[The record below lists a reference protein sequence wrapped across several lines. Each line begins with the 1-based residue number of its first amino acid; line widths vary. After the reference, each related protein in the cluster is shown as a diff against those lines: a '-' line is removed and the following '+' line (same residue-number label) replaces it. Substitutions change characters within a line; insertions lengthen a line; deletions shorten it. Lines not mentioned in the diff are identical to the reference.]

1 MKTFTPK
8 PADLTHDW
16 YIIDAT
22 DVVLGRLATQVATLL
37 RGKNKPTYAPHADS
51 GNHVII
57 INADKIAL
65 TGNKM
70 GKELYSHSGRP
81 GGLRRDSYAEL
92 LANKP
97 ERIIKAAVK
106 GMLPKNRLS
115 KVQLDRLRIFRGAE
129 HPHTPQQPQVSRSL
143 RSRSRPSEPKG
154 DRESWLKTPTTPRF
168 RQPKRSSPA
177 TPPRPTRVPAPA
189 LPRLLRLRHRPPQ
202 GSRRPR
208 ASGSRHRQVDINKRT
223 LEEYFPSK
231 LLQREVNSPDRAA
244 QARRQVRRDRPR

>member
-1 MKTFTPK
+1 MKTYYAK
-8 PADLTHDW
+8 PGEVQREWLLV
-16 YIIDAT
+16 DAT
-22 DVVLGRLATQVATLL
+22 DMTLGRLASAVAQIL

-129 HPHTPQQPQVSRSL
+129 HPHTPQQPQVF
-143 RSRSRPSEPKG
+143 EI
-154 DRESWLKTPTTPRF
+154 
-168 RQPKRSSPA
+168 A
-177 TPPRPTRVPAPA
+177 
-189 LPRLLRLRHRPPQ
+189 
-202 GSRRPR
+202 
-208 ASGSRHRQVDINKRT
+208 QV
-223 LEEYFPSK
+223 S
-231 LLQREVNSPDRAA
+231 Q
-244 QARRQVRRDRPR
+244 QAK

>member
-16 YIIDAT
+16 YVIDAT
-22 DVVLGRLATQVATLL
+22 DVVLGRLATQAATLL

-65 TGNKM
+65 TGNKL
-70 GKELYSHSGRP
+70 GKELYMHSGRP
-81 GGLRRDSYAEL
+81 GGLRRDSYAQL
-92 LANKP
+92 LKTNP

-129 HPHTPQQPQVSRSL
+129 HPYAGMKPQVF
-143 RSRSRPSEPKG
+143 EI
-154 DRESWLKTPTTPRF
+154 
-168 RQPKRSSPA
+168 A
-177 TPPRPTRVPAPA
+177 
-189 LPRLLRLRHRPPQ
+189 
-202 GSRRPR
+202 
-208 ASGSRHRQVDINKRT
+208 QV
-223 LEEYFPSK
+223 S
-231 LLQREVNSPDRAA
+231 Q
-244 QARRQVRRDRPR
+244 QAK

>member
-106 GMLPKNRLS
+106 GMLPKNTLGRKQGLKL
-115 KVQLDRLRIFRGAE
+115 KVYAGAE
-129 HPHTPQQPQVSRSL
+129 HPHMAQ
-143 RSRSRPSEPKG
+143 K
-154 DRESWLKTPTTPRF
+154 PTEI
-168 RQPKRSSPA
+168 KME
-177 TPPRPTRVPAPA
+177 
-189 LPRLLRLRHRPPQ
+189 
-202 GSRRPR
+202 G
-208 ASGSRHRQVDINKRT
+208 
-223 LEEYFPSK
+223 
-231 LLQREVNSPDRAA
+231 
-244 QARRQVRRDRPR
+244 

>member
-16 YIIDAT
+16 YVIDAT
-22 DVVLGRLATQVATLL
+22 DVVLGRLATQAAILL

-51 GNHVII
+51 GNHVIV

-92 LANKP
+92 LEKNP
-97 ERIIKAAVK
+97 ERIIKNAVK
-106 GMLPKNRLS
+106 GMLPKNRLA

-129 HPHTPQQPQVSRSL
+129 HPHTPQKPQL
-143 RSRSRPSEPKG
+143 IE
-154 DRESWLKTPTTPRF
+154 
-168 RQPKRSSPA
+168 
-177 TPPRPTRVPAPA
+177 
-189 LPRLLRLRHRPPQ
+189 
-202 GSRRPR
+202 
-208 ASGSRHRQVDINKRT
+208 I
-223 LEEYFPSK
+223 
-231 LLQREVNSPDRAA
+231 A
-244 QARRQVRRDRPR
+244 QDSQQAK

>member
-16 YIIDAT
+16 YVIDAT
-22 DVVLGRLATQVATLL
+22 DVVLGRLATQAAILL

-92 LANKP
+92 IEKNP
-97 ERIIKAAVK
+97 ERIIKNAVK
-106 GMLPKNRLS
+106 GMLPKNRLA
-115 KVQLDRLRIFRGAE
+115 KVQLDRLHIVRGAE
-129 HPHTPQQPQVSRSL
+129 HPYAGMKPQVF
-143 RSRSRPSEPKG
+143 EI
-154 DRESWLKTPTTPRF
+154 
-168 RQPKRSSPA
+168 A
-177 TPPRPTRVPAPA
+177 
-189 LPRLLRLRHRPPQ
+189 
-202 GSRRPR
+202 
-208 ASGSRHRQVDINKRT
+208 QV
-223 LEEYFPSK
+223 S
-231 LLQREVNSPDRAA
+231 Q
-244 QARRQVRRDRPR
+244 QAK